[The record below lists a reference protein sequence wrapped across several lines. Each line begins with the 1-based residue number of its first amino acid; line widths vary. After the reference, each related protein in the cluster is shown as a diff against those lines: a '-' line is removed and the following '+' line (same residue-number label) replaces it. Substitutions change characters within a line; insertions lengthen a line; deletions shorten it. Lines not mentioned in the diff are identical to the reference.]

1 MALAWSAKKPTT
13 SGWYW
18 YRGKLAD
25 QVVLTCIG
33 DGQIIIGNDVL
44 PIPLEECPGEW
55 FGPVAPCGPEC
66 RFDVRPING
75 LKCDNGPSD
84 GSR

>member
-1 MALAWSAKKPTT
+1 MDRSCGQCERNEMALTWTAEKPAI

-33 DGQIIIGNDVL
+33 DGKVIIGNDVL
-44 PIPLEECPGEW
+44 PTPLAEAIGEW

-66 RFDVRPING
+66 RF
-75 LKCDNGPSD
+75 
-84 GSR
+84 